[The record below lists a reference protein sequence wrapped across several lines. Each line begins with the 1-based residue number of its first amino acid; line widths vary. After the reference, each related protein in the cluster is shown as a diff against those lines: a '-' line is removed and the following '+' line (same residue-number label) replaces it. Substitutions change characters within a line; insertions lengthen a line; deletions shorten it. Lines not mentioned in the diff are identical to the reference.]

1 MKKHLIILIVALFVL
16 ALPINCLASAPE
28 DMASYTSSEEMVLLG
43 TGYTEDGVYYEVYGE
58 QNEVNV
64 NARVSV
70 NVERTV
76 VYVGEVMP
84 PSTMNWSEKMSN
96 IYMSGTLYLRSYIY
110 NAKTNR
116 TTAIYEGTL
125 TG

>member
-1 MKKHLIILIVALFVL
+1 MKKHLILFLVTLFIL
-16 ALPINCLASAPE
+16 ALPMNCFASEPGNTT
-28 DMASYTSSEEMVLLG
+28 YTISEEMVLLG
-43 TGYTEDGVYYEVYGE
+43 TGYTDDGVYYEVYGE
-58 QNEVNV
+58 PHTVNI

-70 NVERTV
+70 DVERTV

-84 PSTMNWSEKMSN
+84 PATMNWSEKMSN

-110 NAKTNR
+110 NASTNR
-116 TTAIYEGTL
+116 TTTIYEGTL